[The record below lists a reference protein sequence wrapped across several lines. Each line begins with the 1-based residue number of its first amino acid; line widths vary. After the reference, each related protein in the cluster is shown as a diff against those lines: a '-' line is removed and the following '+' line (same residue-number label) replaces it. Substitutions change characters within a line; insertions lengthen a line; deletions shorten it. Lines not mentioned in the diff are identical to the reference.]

1 MRLFA
6 WVILVALPGALVPAQ
21 AHEAGGMYSTYRDEA
36 GSPAFDRVPGDSLP
50 LTADE
55 LLPSLLESLN
65 QLSKY
70 PKPARLPAVLR
81 VSRDTLEAVGC
92 AGKKPCGVLAIY
104 RPEAGIYLD
113 ERLDPETNLFDRS
126 VLLHELVHYLQ
137 DLHGERGDMRPCD
150 RWYHR
155 EVEAYA
161 IQKQFLMLVGSP
173 VRVGYSAS
181 QSTCAGEDPP
191 PSAASHHPAPR

>member
-1 MRLFA
+1 MRVLA
-6 WVILVALPGALVPAQ
+6 WAILASLCGALPV
-21 AHEAGGMYSTYRDEA
+21 AHAREAGGMYSTYRDEA
-36 GSPAFDRVPGDSLP
+36 GSPAFDRVPGDSRP
-50 LTADE
+50 LTSEE
-55 LLPSLLESLN
+55 LIPSLLESLN

-81 VSRDTLEAVGC
+81 VSRDRLEAIGC

-113 ERLDPETNLFDRS
+113 ERLDPEANLFDRS

-137 DLHGERGDMRPCD
+137 DLHGERSDMRPCE
-150 RWYHR
+150 RWYYR

-181 QSTCAGEDPP
+181 RSTCDGEDPP
-191 PSAASHHPAPR
+191 PSAASRHPAPQ